1 MSTLTASD
9 LGDLGVLQTA
19 AAVRSGKLTAEEVAE
34 AALARIERLDN
45 RFNCFTRIDGEDA
58 LKAARKTDRAIR
70 RGDDPGPLAGV
81 TFGAKDLFDVAGE
94 TTTAGA
100 RVREGAAP
108 AEEDAAAVAN
118 LKRGGCTLLGS
129 QNMDEFAYGFT
140 TENEHTGATC
150 NPHDV
155 ERIAGGSSGGSAAS
169 VAAGLC
175 AGAIGSDTNGS
186 VRVPAAFCGVF
197 GLKPTF
203 GRLSRRGVFPFVHSL
218 DHVGCFARSA
228 GDLAAL
234 YDGLQG
240 RDARDHAQAD
250 REIELALPGVN
261 AADRKL
267 RVGILGGYFAES
279 AAPEVLEA
287 VDEVAEALGATE
299 EIELPE
305 VERARSAAFVLS
317 AAEGGSL
324 HLDNLRRVPQQ
335 YDHAVR
341 DRLIAGAM
349 MPAGLVM
356 RAQRFRRWFRD
367 AVTPLFR
374 EYDVLLAP
382 ATPFPAQP
390 IGQKT
395 IRMARGELS
404 VRANAGLYTQPIS
417 FIGLPVVVAPLTEAG
432 KLPLGVQLIGAPW
445 TEARLI
451 RTARRLERDGVARV
465 RPPTELAA

>member
-1 MSTLTASD
+1 VSD
-9 LGDLGVLQTA
+9 LADLGVLQTA
-19 AAVRSGKLTAEEVAE
+19 TAVRSGRLTAEEVAT

-45 RFNCFTRIDGEDA
+45 RFNCFTRIDVEDA
-58 LKAARKTDRAIR
+58 LKAARRTDRALK
-70 RGDDPGPLAGV
+70 RGYDPGPLAGV
-81 TFGAKDLFDVAGE
+81 PFGAKDLFDVAGE

-100 RVREGAAP
+100 RLREHAP
-108 AEEDAAAVAN
+108 PAGEDAAAVAR
-118 LKRGGCTLLGS
+118 LKRAGGSLLGS

-140 TENEHTGATC
+140 TENEHTGATR
-150 NPHDV
+150 NPHDTT
-155 ERIAGGSSGGSAAS
+155 RIAGGSSGGSAAS

-203 GRLSRRGVFPFVHSL
+203 GRLSRRGVFPFVHSF

-234 YDGLQG
+234 YDALQG
-240 RDARDHAQAD
+240 RDPRDAAQAD
-250 REIELALPGVN
+250 REVEPALPGLN
-261 AADRKL
+261 ARDGKL
-267 RVGILGGYFAES
+267 RVGILSGYFHES

-287 VDEVAEALGATE
+287 VEHVAEALGATE
-299 EIELPE
+299 EVELPE
-305 VERARSAAFVLS
+305 VDRARSAAFVLS

-324 HLDNLRRVPQQ
+324 HLDNLQRHPQH

-349 MPAGLVM
+349 MPAGLVL

-367 AVTPLFR
+367 AVRPLFR
-374 EYDVLLAP
+374 EYDVLLAA

-417 FIGLPVVVAPLTEAG
+417 FIGLPVVVAPLTAPG
-432 KLPLGVQLIGAPW
+432 RMPLGVQLIGAPW

-465 RPPTELAA
+465 RLPTELVA

>member
-1 MSTLTASD
+1 MSEVAASE
-9 LGDLGVLQTA
+9 LADLGVVQTA
-19 AAVRSGKLTAEEVAE
+19 AAVRSGRLTAEQVVE
-34 AALARIERLDN
+34 AALARTERLDN
-45 RFNCFTRIDGEDA
+45 RFNCFTRIDVEDA
-58 LKAARKTDRAIR
+58 LKCARKTDRALK

-81 TFGAKDLFDVAGE
+81 PFGAKDLYDVAGE

-100 RVREGAAP
+100 RSRANAPP
-108 AEEDAAAVAN
+108 AEEDAAAVSS
-118 LKRGGCTLLGS
+118 LKRAGGALLGS

-140 TENEHTGATC
+140 TENEHTGNTH

-155 ERIAGGSSGGSAAS
+155 TRIAGGSSGGSAAA

-175 AGAIGSDTNGS
+175 AGSIGSDTNGS

-197 GLKPTF
+197 GLKPTY

-218 DHVGCFARSA
+218 DHVGCFARGVA
-228 GDLAAL
+228 DLAAL
-234 YDGLQG
+234 YDALQG
-240 RDARDHAQAD
+240 HDPRDASQAD
-250 REIELALPGVN
+250 RAVEFALPGVN

-267 RVGILGGYFAES
+267 RVGTLGGYFHES
-279 AAPEVLEA
+279 AMPEALEA
-287 VDEVAEALGATE
+287 VDEVADALGASE
-299 EIELPE
+299 EVELPE

-324 HLDNLRRVPQQ
+324 HLHNLQREPQQ

-367 AVTPLFR
+367 AVKPLFQQ
-374 EYDVLLAP
+374 YDVLLAP

-417 FIGLPVVVAPLTEAG
+417 FIGLPVVVAPLTAPG
-432 KLPLGVQLIGAPW
+432 RLPLGVQLIGAPW
-445 TEARLI
+445 SEARLI
-451 RTARRLERDGVARV
+451 RAARRLERDGVARV
-465 RPPTELAA
+465 VAPTELAA

>member
-1 MSTLTASD
+1 MNGLA
-9 LGDLGVLQTA
+9 DLGVLQTA
-19 AAVRSGKLTAEEVAE
+19 AAVKSGRLTAEEVVA

-45 RFNCFTRIDGEDA
+45 RFNCFTRIDVEDA
-58 LKAARKTDRAIR
+58 LTCARKTDRAIR
-70 RGDDPGPLAGV
+70 RGENPGPLAGV
-81 TFGAKDLFDVAGE
+81 PFGAKDLFDVAGE

-100 RVREGAAP
+100 RVRANAP
-108 AEEDAAAVAN
+108 PAGEDAAAVAN
-118 LKRGGCTLLGS
+118 LKRAGGALLGA

-155 ERIAGGSSGGSAAS
+155 ERIAGGSSGGSAAA

-175 AGAIGSDTNGS
+175 AAAIGSDTNGS

-218 DHVGCFARSA
+218 DHVGCFARGA
-228 GDLAAL
+228 QDLAAL
-234 YDGLQG
+234 YDALQG
-240 RDARDHAQAD
+240 RDVRDAAQAD
-250 REIELALPGVN
+250 REVELALPGVN
-261 AADRKL
+261 APDRKL
-267 RVGILGGYFAES
+267 RVAVLGGYFEES
-279 AAPEVLEA
+279 ATADVLEA
-287 VDEVAEALGATE
+287 VEEVAEALGATE
-299 EIELPE
+299 TVEWPE

-324 HLDNLRRVPQQ
+324 HLDNLKSQPQN

-367 AVTPLFR
+367 AVRPMFR
-374 EYDVLLAP
+374 EYDILLAP

-417 FIGLPVVVAPLTEAG
+417 FIGLPVVVAPITAAG
-432 KLPLGVQLIGAPW
+432 KLPLGVQMIGAPW

-451 RTARRLERDGVARV
+451 RAARKLEREGVARV
-465 RPPTELAA
+465 RQPTELAA

>member
-1 MSTLTASD
+1 VTELPD
-9 LGDLGVLQTA
+9 HGVTQIA
-19 AAVRSGKLTAEEVAE
+19 AAVRSGRLTAGEIAI

-45 RFNCFTRIDGEDA
+45 RYNCFTRIDVEGA

-70 RGDDPGPLAGV
+70 RGDDPGPLPGV
-81 TFGAKDLFDVAGE
+81 TFGAKDLFDVAGQ

-100 RVREGAAP
+100 RLRAHAAP
-108 AEEDAAAVAN
+108 AEEDAAAVSSLRRA
-118 LKRGGCTLLGS
+118 GGTLLGS

-140 TENEHTGATC
+140 TENEHTGPTC

-155 ERIAGGSSGGSAAS
+155 SRIAGGSSGGSAAA

-175 AGAIGSDTNGS
+175 AAAIGSDTNGS

-203 GRLSRRGVFPFVHSL
+203 GRISRRGAFPFVHSL
-218 DHVGCFARSA
+218 DHVGGFARSA
-228 GDLAAL
+228 ADLAAL
-234 YDGLQG
+234 YDALQG
-240 RDARDHAQAD
+240 RDARDQGQAD
-250 REIELALPGVN
+250 RDLEPALPGIN
-261 AADRKL
+261 APDRKL
-267 RVGILGGYFAES
+267 RVAELSGFFHGS
-279 AAPEVLEA
+279 ASAEVP
-287 VDEVAEALGATE
+287 DALGAVADAFGKTATVT
-299 EIELPE
+299 LPE

-324 HLDNLRRVPQQ
+324 HLDDLKKHPQH

-349 MPAGLVM
+349 MPSGLVM

-367 AVTPLFR
+367 AVAEVFCD
-374 EYDVLLAP
+374 YDVLLAP
-382 ATPFPAQP
+382 ATPFAAQP

-395 IRMARGELS
+395 ICMARGELS

-417 FIGLPVVVAPLTEAG
+417 FIGLPVVTVPLTAPG
-432 KLPLGVQLIGAPW
+432 RLPLGVQLIGAPW
-445 TEARLI
+445 TEARLL
-451 RTARRLERDGVARV
+451 RAARRLEKDGVVKARI
-465 RPPTELAA
+465 PTELTA

>member
-1 MSTLTASD
+1 VTET
-9 LGDLGVLQTA
+9 GDLGVLHTA
-19 AAVRSGKLTAEEVAE
+19 AAVRGGRVTAEEIA
-34 AALARIERLDN
+34 AGALARIERLN
-45 RFNCFTRIDGEDA
+45 NQFNCFTRIDAESA
-58 LKAARKTDRAIR
+58 LKAARKVDRAIK
-70 RGDDPGPLAGV
+70 RGDDPGPLPGV

-100 RVREGAAP
+100 ALRANAP
-108 AEEDAAAVAN
+108 PAKEDAAAVAS
-118 LKRGGCTLLGS
+118 LKWAGGTLLGS

-140 TENEHTGATC
+140 TENAHTGPTH

-155 ERIAGGSSGGSAAS
+155 SRIAGGSSGGSAAA

-175 AGAIGSDTNGS
+175 AAAIGSDTNGS

-218 DHVGCFARSA
+218 DHIGCFARSP
-228 GDLAAL
+228 GDLAAV
-234 YDGLQG
+234 YDVLQG
-240 RDARDHAQAD
+240 RDGRDAGQAD
-250 REIELALPGVN
+250 REVEYALPGVN
-261 AADRKL
+261 ASDRKL
-267 RVGILGGYFAES
+267 RVAALSGYFRES
-279 AAPEVLEA
+279 AMPEVLSA
-287 VDEVAEALGATE
+287 LDDVAHALVADETV
-299 EIELPE
+299 ELPE
-305 VERARSAAFVLS
+305 VERARSAAFCLT

-324 HLDNLRRVPQQ
+324 HLQDLQRHPQY

-349 MPAGLVM
+349 LPAGLIM

-367 AVTPLFR
+367 AVRPLFR
-374 EYDVLLAP
+374 NFDILLAP

-390 IGQKT
+390 IGQRT

-417 FIGLPVVVAPLTEAG
+417 FIGLPVVVVPLTAPG
-432 KLPLGVQLIGAPW
+432 RLPVGVQLIGAPW
-445 TEARLI
+445 TEARLL
-451 RTARRLERDGVARV
+451 RAARRLESEGVVGARL
-465 RPPTELAA
+465 PTELAA

>member
-1 MSTLTASD
+1 MSTRA
-9 LGDLGVLQTA
+9 GDLADMGVVQA
-19 AAVRSGKLTAEEVAE
+19 ASAVRSGKLTAEEVVS
-34 AALARIERLDN
+34 AALERIERLDN

-81 TFGAKDLFDVAGE
+81 PFGAKDLFDVAGE
-94 TTTAGA
+94 RTTAGA
-100 RVREGAAP
+100 RVREHAAP
-108 AEEDAAAVAN
+108 AEDDAAAVSS
-118 LKRGGCTLLGS
+118 LKRAGGALLGS

-140 TENEHTGATC
+140 TENAHTGATC

-155 ERIAGGSSGGSAAS
+155 TRIAGGSSGGSAAA

-203 GRLSRRGVFPFVHSL
+203 GRLSRRGTYPFVHSL
-218 DHVGCFARSA
+218 DHIGCFARSA

-234 YDGLQG
+234 YDALQG
-240 RDARDHAQAD
+240 RDARDAAQAD
-250 REIELALPGVN
+250 RDVELTLSGVN
-261 AADRKL
+261 APDRKL
-267 RVGILGGYFAES
+267 RVGILGGYFHES
-279 AAPEVLEA
+279 ATPDVLEA
-287 VDEVAEALGATE
+287 VDAVAEALGATDE
-299 EIELPE
+299 VELPE
-305 VERARSAAFVLS
+305 VDRARSAAFVLS

-324 HLDNLRRVPQQ
+324 HLDTLRRQPQH

-367 AVTPLFR
+367 AVRPLFR
-374 EYDVLLAP
+374 EYDILLAP
-382 ATPFPAQP
+382 ATPFAAQP

-417 FIGLPVVVAPLTEAG
+417 FIGLPVVVAPLTAPG

-451 RTARRLERDGVARV
+451 RAARRLERDGVARV
-465 RPPTELAA
+465 RQPTELAA

>member
-1 MSTLTASD
+1 MSVLTVD
-9 LGDLGVLQTA
+9 LADMGVVQTA
-19 AAVRSGKLTAEEVAE
+19 AAVRAGKLTAEEVVT
-34 AALARIERLDN
+34 AALQRIERLDN

-58 LKAARKTDRAIR
+58 LKAARRTDKAIR

-81 TFGAKDLFDVAGE
+81 PLGAKDLFDVAGE

-100 RVREGAAP
+100 RVRASAGP
-108 AEEDAAAVAN
+108 AEEDAAAVAS
-118 LKRGGCTLLGS
+118 LKRAGGALLGS

-155 ERIAGGSSGGSAAS
+155 TRIAGGSSGGSAAA

-203 GRLSRRGVFPFVHSL
+203 GRLSRRGTFPFVHSL
-218 DHVGCFARSA
+218 DHVGCFARGA
-228 GDLAAL
+228 ADLAAV
-234 YDGLQG
+234 YDALQG
-240 RDARDHAQAD
+240 RDARDAAQAD
-250 REIELALPGVN
+250 REVELALPGVN
-261 AADRKL
+261 APDRKL
-267 RVGILGGYFAES
+267 RVAILGGYFHES
-279 AAPEVLEA
+279 AMPEVLEA
-287 VDEVAEALGATE
+287 VDEVAEALGATDE
-299 EIELPE
+299 VEMPE

-324 HLDNLRRVPQQ
+324 HLDNLRKQPQH

-367 AVTPLFR
+367 AVRPLFR
-374 EYDVLLAP
+374 EYDILLAP

-417 FIGLPVVVAPLTEAG
+417 FIGLPVVAAPLTAPG

-445 TEARLI
+445 TEARLM
-451 RTARRLERDGVARV
+451 RAARRLEREGVARV
-465 RPPTELAA
+465 RQPTELAA